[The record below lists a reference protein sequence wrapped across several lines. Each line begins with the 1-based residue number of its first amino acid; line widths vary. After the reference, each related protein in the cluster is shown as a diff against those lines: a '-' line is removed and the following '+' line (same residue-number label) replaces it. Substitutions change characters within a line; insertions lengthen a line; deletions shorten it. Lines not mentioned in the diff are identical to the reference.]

1 MIKVNNIK
9 GKPESIPDNYV
20 GINSDD
26 KFFYFFETEKEK
38 ESFYAELPVNPEWN
52 KQSIE
57 DRAERLFDK
66 ALEENWYSRF
76 DVQFYANK
84 GEAKA
89 ISLMQ
94 YYNNLWKLIEQNFE
108 NGNYDFKLPE
118 YIDNTIN
125 KP

>member
-1 MIKVNNIK
+1 MIVYVLEFKGTRIEFFTEAEALQYKKDNGIKADVIQVEKNTEPEINVN
-9 GKPESIPDNYV
+9 
-20 GINSDD
+20 
-26 KFFYFFETEKEK
+26 
-38 ESFYAELPVNPEWN
+38 ELKW
-52 KQSIE
+52 SIE
-57 DRAERLFDK
+57 QQAEMLFDA

-94 YYNNLWKLIEQNFE
+94 YYDNLWKLIQQNFK

>member
-1 MIKVNNIK
+1 MIVYVLEFKGTRIEFRTEDEALQYKKENGIKADVIQVEKNTEPEINVN
-9 GKPESIPDNYV
+9 
-20 GINSDD
+20 
-26 KFFYFFETEKEK
+26 
-38 ESFYAELPVNPEWN
+38 ELKW
-52 KQSIE
+52 SIE
-57 DRAERLFDK
+57 QQAEMLFDA

-94 YYNNLWKLIEQNFE
+94 YYDNLWKLIQQNFK

>member
-1 MIKVNNIK
+1 MIVYVLEFKGTRIEFRTEDEALQYKKENGIKADVIQVEKNTEPEINVN
-9 GKPESIPDNYV
+9 
-20 GINSDD
+20 
-26 KFFYFFETEKEK
+26 
-38 ESFYAELPVNPEWN
+38 ELKW
-52 KQSIE
+52 SIE
-57 DRAERLFDK
+57 QQAEMLFDA

-94 YYNNLWKLIEQNFE
+94 YYDNLWKLIQQNFE
-108 NGNYDFKLPE
+108 NGNYDFQLPE